1 MGKVTM
7 YGSHCG
13 VVGDYYHAAD
23 YEALEAKL
31 NNEAALADARLQ
43 AYEIAN
49 EEHKKEVRRLCERA
63 ESCEAKLAALVE
75 AAELKRNAI
84 VINAEDFMQHLD
96 GRWVAVP
103 EEDFDQLRAAVAAA
117 KGTP

>member
-1 MGKVTM
+1 MERVRFFYRGEGLYIADGKPW
-7 YGSHCG
+7 GKANN
-13 VVGDYYHAAD
+13 DYYPAAD

-31 NNEAALADARLQ
+31 
-43 AYEIAN
+43 
-49 EEHKKEVRRLCERA
+49 
-63 ESCEAKLAALVE
+63 AALVE
-75 AAELKRNAI
+75 AAGLKRNAI

>member
-1 MGKVTM
+1 MVEYFDESYFKDYSKSEVKVKTKKFVPAE
-7 YGSHCG
+7 S
-13 VVGDYYHAAD
+13 

-31 NNEAALADARLQ
+31 ARLV
-43 AYEIAN
+43 A
-49 EEHKKEVRRLCERA
+49 
-63 ESCEAKLAALVE
+63 

-84 VINAEDFMQHLD
+84 VINAEDFIQHLH

-103 EEDFDQLRAAVAAA
+103 EEDFDKLRAAVAAA